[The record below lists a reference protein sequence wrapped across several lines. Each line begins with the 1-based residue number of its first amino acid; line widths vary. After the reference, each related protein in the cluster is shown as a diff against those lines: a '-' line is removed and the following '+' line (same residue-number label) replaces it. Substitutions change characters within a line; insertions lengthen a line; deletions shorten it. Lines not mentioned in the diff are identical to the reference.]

1 MGDTFFEN
9 SFIKAGK
16 DSKVELIDRKYLSI
30 DIIAYSNIDLETY
43 LNDFSDG
50 FPNTK
55 VKPSIKRVERG

>member
-1 MGDTFFEN
+1 MTFFEN

-55 VKPSIKRVERG
+55 AKPSIKRVERG

>member
-16 DSKVELIDRKYLSI
+16 DSKVELIDRKYRSI
-30 DIIAYSNIDLETY
+30 DIIAYGDIDLDTY